1 MITEIKDDK
10 EDDMRRT
17 GLHELYKIVKTC
29 SKCNKKYGT
38 DRLIN
43 DNGMCSSCSK
53 QNQIMI
59 KKLKG
64 GIK

>member
-1 MITEIKDDK
+1 MITEIKDEK

-17 GLHELYKIVKTC
+17 GLHELYKMVKVCKT
-29 SKCNKKYGT
+29 CNKKYGT

-43 DNGMCSSCSK
+43 DNGMCSHCSRESK
-53 QNQIMI
+53 NKINN
-59 KKLKG
+59 LKG